1 MYVPLRQSHKVYLP
15 LYSRAKMR
23 HIEDVSD
30 KEKYLFTRGAYLG
43 VRDPNKKAL

>member
-1 MYVPLRQSHKVYLP
+1 MYAPPKQSHKVYLP

-23 HIEDVSD
+23 HIEGVSD

-43 VRDPNKKAL
+43 VRDTN